1 MYLIEMFLVSL
12 LLTLALEFIVAW
24 CYGLRSGKAMMLVLL
39 VNVLTNPL
47 AVLINWLC
55 GVYLP
60 EIAGVG
66 KWIFQLVIEC
76 VVVFGEAWIYRSF
89 QKEIPQLKRPFCL
102 AFVANAVSWL
112 CGVLLNGLL

>member
-12 LLTLALEFIVAW
+12 LLTLVLEFIVAW
-24 CYGLRSGKAMMLVLL
+24 CYGLRTGKAMILVLL

-55 GVYLP
+55 GVHLP

-66 KWIFQLVIEC
+66 KWIFQLAIEC
-76 VVVFGEAWIYRSF
+76 MVVFGEAWIYRSF
-89 QKEIPQLKRPFCL
+89 QKELPQIRRPFL
-102 AFVANAVSWL
+102 LSFFANAASWL